1 MFPKFTSK
9 YDESHKP
16 LFTVIL
22 IVKQP
27 FSTAHLVMESC
38 AILIIKCM
46 KNMKSIL
53 YNAFFHADHEY
64 TAAKD
69 QLLFITF

>member
-22 IVKQP
+22 IVKQ
-27 FSTAHLVMESC
+27 LRN
-38 AILIIKCM
+38 INNKIYKCM
-46 KNMKSIL
+46 KNMKYIL
-53 YNAFFHADHEY
+53 YRPSAFFHAAHEY